1 VAQPIAKA
9 AQLPERA
16 RVREGDAA
24 GPDRIKVSSA
34 GQVLWVVQSTDA
46 GFATLGELSL
56 GPNAVNVL
64 GRFGGQHALR
74 QLRPHER
81 RSNRLLP
88 GSAAPLTCR

>member
-1 VAQPIAKA
+1 MARVAQPIAKA

-64 GRFGGQHALR
+64 GRFGGSMRFGSSALTSAGLTDYFLA
-74 QLRPHER
+74 QLRR
-81 RSNRLLP
+81 
-88 GSAAPLTCR
+88 